1 MHDYFSH
8 ICHFTSSRHQI
19 QKMGRQHSYTITLD
33 NNTSEKEAIQYL
45 IDSDK
50 NFINPDKESRKLIME
65 LLGIEKKFSRA
76 FDLILIPGHTNI
88 EKIIELDQTSEII
101 LVELKTTKKKLENNP
116 RGFFFGATEN
126 EFDLA
131 RKFEDKFRFCF
142 VSLHP
147 ESKSYKLLTL
157 EELDKITKT
166 KRIQYQINL
175 KK

>member
-1 MHDYFSH
+1 
-8 ICHFTSSRHQI
+8 
-19 QKMGRQHSYTITLD
+19 
-33 NNTSEKEAIQYL
+33 
-45 IDSDK
+45 
-50 NFINPDKESRKLIME
+50 ME
-65 LLGIEKKFSRA
+65 LLGIEKRFSRA
-76 FDLILIPGHTNI
+76 FDLVLIPGHTNI
-88 EKIIELDQTSEII
+88 EKVIDLNKTSEVI

-157 EELDKITKT
+157 KELNEIIKT
-166 KRIQYQINL
+166 KRVQYQINL
-175 KK
+175 KN

>member
-1 MHDYFSH
+1 
-8 ICHFTSSRHQI
+8 
-19 QKMGRQHSYTITLD
+19 MGREYSYTITLD
-33 NNTSEKEAIQYL
+33 NNNSEREAIQFL

-65 LLGIEKKFSRA
+65 LLGIEKRFSRA
-76 FDLILIPGHTNI
+76 FDMVLIPGHTNI
-88 EKIIELDQTSEII
+88 EKVIDLNKTSEVI

-157 EELDKITKT
+157 KELNEIIKT
-166 KRIQYQINL
+166 KRVQYQINL
-175 KK
+175 KN

>member
-1 MHDYFSH
+1 M
-8 ICHFTSSRHQI
+8 SRE
-19 QKMGRQHSYTITLD
+19 HSYTITI
-33 NNTSEKEAIQYL
+33 NNNNSEKEAIQFL
-45 IDSDK
+45 VNSDK

-65 LLGIEKKFSRA
+65 LLGVEKKFSRA
-76 FDLILIPGHTNI
+76 FDLVLIPGHTNL
-88 EKIIELDQTSEII
+88 EKVIRLNKVSDIV

-131 RKFEDKFRFCF
+131 KKFEGRFKFCF

-157 EELDKITKT
+157 KELDDLTKT

-175 KK
+175 KN

>member
-1 MHDYFSH
+1 
-8 ICHFTSSRHQI
+8 
-19 QKMGRQHSYTITLD
+19 MGREHSYSITLE
-33 NNTSEKEAIQYL
+33 NNISEKEAIQFL
-45 IDSDK
+45 LDSDK

-65 LLGIEKKFSRA
+65 LMGIEKRFARA

-88 EKIIELDQTSEII
+88 EKVIELNQSSEII

-142 VSLHP
+142 VSLHKD
-147 ESKSYKLLTL
+147 SKSFKLLTL
-157 EELDKITKT
+157 KELNSIIKT

-175 KK
+175 IN

>member
-1 MHDYFSH
+1 M
-8 ICHFTSSRHQI
+8 SRE
-19 QKMGRQHSYTITLD
+19 HSYTITLD
-33 NNTSEKEAIQYL
+33 NNISEKEAIQFL
-45 IDSDK
+45 IESDK

-76 FDLILIPGHTNI
+76 FDLVLIPGHTNI
-88 EKIIELDQTSEII
+88 EKVIELNKTSEII

-131 RKFEDKFRFCF
+131 RKFESIFRFCF

-157 EELDKITKT
+157 NELNKIIRT
-166 KRIQYQINL
+166 KRVQYQINL
-175 KK
+175 KN

>member
-1 MHDYFSH
+1 
-8 ICHFTSSRHQI
+8 
-19 QKMGRQHSYTITLD
+19 MGREHSYTITLD
-33 NNTSEKEAIQYL
+33 NNNSEKEAIQFL
-45 IDSDK
+45 INSDK

-76 FDLILIPGHTNI
+76 FDLVLIPGYTNI
-88 EKIIELDQTSEII
+88 EKVIDLNQSSEVI

-116 RGFFFGATEN
+116 QGFFFGATEN

-157 EELDKITKT
+157 KELNAIIKT
-166 KRIQYQINL
+166 KRVQYQINL
-175 KK
+175 KN

>member
-1 MHDYFSH
+1 
-8 ICHFTSSRHQI
+8 
-19 QKMGRQHSYTITLD
+19 MGREHSYTITLD
-33 NNTSEKEAIQYL
+33 NNNSEKEAIQFL

-65 LLGIEKKFSRA
+65 LLGIEKRFSRA
-76 FDLILIPGHTNI
+76 FDLVLIPGHTNI
-88 EKIIELDQTSEII
+88 EKVIDLNKTSEVI
-101 LVELKTTKKKLENNP
+101 LVELNTTKKKLENNP

-157 EELDKITKT
+157 KELNEIIKT
-166 KRIQYQINL
+166 KRVQYQINL
-175 KK
+175 KN